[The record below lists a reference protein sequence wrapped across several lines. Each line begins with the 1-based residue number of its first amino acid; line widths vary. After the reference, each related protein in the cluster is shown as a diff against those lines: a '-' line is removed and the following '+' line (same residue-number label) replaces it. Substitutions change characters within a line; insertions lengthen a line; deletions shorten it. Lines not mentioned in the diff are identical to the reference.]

1 MSLSAIVLTKN
12 SERCLKA
19 CLGSLTF
26 ADELLVIDDHSTDT
40 TIKIAQMSGA
50 KIIVHSMNGDFSA
63 QRRFAVEQ
71 ASGEWLLFIDSD
83 EVVSPELAEEI
94 KSVIQKEYCA
104 CELLR
109 ENRFLHHSI
118 RNGSMRGDRV
128 LRLFPREGLSIVG
141 RVHEKMSSKYPV
153 IRLSGIL
160 FHYPYEDWS
169 AMIRKLDAY
178 TSYLAQ
184 QQIEKKK
191 NTCFLIGALLKP
203 TWAFLKV
210 YVFHRGFL
218 DGRMG
223 LMFAVHH
230 AYYTF
235 MKYAKFNLL
244 QDSQGKF

>member
-12 SERCLKA
+12 SERCLKD

-26 ADELLVIDDHSTDT
+26 ADELLVIDDGSTDAT
-40 TIKIAQMSGA
+40 REIAEACGA
-50 KIIVHSMNGDFSA
+50 KIIVHAMNGDFSA
-63 QRRFAVEQ
+63 QRRFAAEA
-71 ASGEWLLFIDSD
+71 ASGDWLLFIDSD
-83 EVVSPELAEEI
+83 EVVSPALAEEI
-94 KSVIQKEYCA
+94 RTVVGQEPRA

-118 RNGSMRGDRV
+118 QHGSMRGDRV
-128 LRLFPREGLSIVG
+128 LLLFPKDGLTIEG
-141 RVHEKMSSKYPV
+141 RVHEKMTSRYPV
-153 IRLSGIL
+153 TRLSGIL
-160 FHYPYEDWS
+160 YHYPYEDWS
-169 AMIRKLDAY
+169 AMIRKLDSY

-184 QQIEKKK
+184 QQIEKNKR
-191 NTCFLIGALLKP
+191 TGFLTGALLKP

-210 YVFHRGFL
+210 YVFNRGFL

-244 QDSQGKF
+244 QESQGKF

>member
-1 MSLSAIVLTKN
+1 
-12 SERCLKA
+12 
-19 CLGSLTF
+19 
-26 ADELLVIDDHSTDT
+26 
-40 TIKIAQMSGA
+40 
-50 KIIVHSMNGDFSA
+50 
-63 QRRFAVEQ
+63 
-71 ASGEWLLFIDSD
+71 
-83 EVVSPELAEEI
+83 
-94 KSVIQKEYCA
+94 
-104 CELLR
+104 
-109 ENRFLHHSI
+109 
-118 RNGSMRGDRV
+118 
-128 LRLFPREGLSIVG
+128 
-141 RVHEKMSSKYPV
+141 
-153 IRLSGIL
+153 
-160 FHYPYEDWS
+160 
-169 AMIRKLDAY
+169 MIRKLDAY